1 MRNVACRYPK
11 IPHLT
16 IDYSKEL
23 GRGAFGI
30 VHLVNNMQD
39 GSNAALKRITLSIA
53 KEEPQKAFTDAL
65 SEVSSLQM
73 IQISLNKRVVAYK
86 GFYVETD
93 NFESTGCVHLCIL
106 LEYALTRRS
115 PQQHCMTPAFQ
126 ILPRPVAAA
135 QNRHER
141 ARARQGRQ
149 ALPRPT
155 ALQKQN
161 AALSHVIGCRQAG
174 WSFSVFCNESLRVPL
189 NSQPQTPYLNR
200 RPGNALK
207 A

>member
-1 MRNVACRYPK
+1 M
-11 IPHLT
+11 
-16 IDYSKEL
+16 
-23 GRGAFGI
+23 
-30 VHLVNNMQD
+30 HLVNNMQD

-115 PQQHCMTPAFQ
+115 PQQ
-126 ILPRPVAAA
+126 
-135 QNRHER
+135 
-141 ARARQGRQ
+141 
-149 ALPRPT
+149 T
-155 ALQKQN
+155 A
-161 AALSHVIGCRQAG
+161 
-174 WSFSVFCNESLRVPL
+174 
-189 NSQPQTPYLNR
+189 
-200 RPGNALK
+200 
-207 A
+207 

>member
-23 GRGAFGI
+23 GRGTFGV

-53 KEEPQKAFTDAL
+53 KEEPEKAFTDAL

-93 NFESTGCVHLCIL
+93 NFESTGFVHLCIL
-106 LEYALTRRS
+106 LEYALRVYQPFFS
-115 PQQHCMTPAFQ
+115 PHAPLTSPKCMTPAFQ
-126 ILPRPVAAA
+126 ILPRPVAER

-141 ARARQGRQ
+141 ARARQGR
-149 ALPRPT
+149 
-155 ALQKQN
+155 
-161 AALSHVIGCRQAG
+161 
-174 WSFSVFCNESLRVPL
+174 
-189 NSQPQTPYLNR
+189 
-200 RPGNALK
+200 
-207 A
+207 

>member
-1 MRNVACRYPK
+1 MSIWLYALKTLHFECRYPK

-16 IDYSKEL
+16 IDTSKEL

-53 KEEPQKAFTDAL
+53 KEEPQKAFSDAL

-106 LEYALTRRS
+106 LECAHHAP
-115 PQQHCMTPAFQ
+115 PQQC
-126 ILPRPVAAA
+126 I
-135 QNRHER
+135 
-141 ARARQGRQ
+141 
-149 ALPRPT
+149 T
-155 ALQKQN
+155 ASSD
-161 AALSHVIGCRQAG
+161 AHR
-174 WSFSVFCNESLRVPL
+174 
-189 NSQPQTPYLNR
+189 
-200 RPGNALK
+200 
-207 A
+207 